1 MNTLESK
8 RYVIDNVD
16 ALLRI
21 MHADPR
27 YALAFRNK
35 AEQHITLKLR
45 RKFFNT
51 PPEGVVDAFNN
62 ALMKFLQTRSFKDE
76 VLLHGQ
82 PEGGWTAHELAVSK
96 LGGYLYRGSLHE
108 LIQYHRRTRHEV
120 QWAGPDDGG
129 DRDDTAFDDAR
140 DVADASP
147 FADPAQAYEHLS
159 VVKRMRDC
167 LNKLSDTLKTT
178 MFLYLDDMPM
188 EQIARQQDLHVPTVK
203 SRLHAA
209 RKLVTECTRK
219 GMD

>member
-8 RYVIDNVD
+8 RYVINNVA
-16 ALLRI
+16 ALLRV

-27 YALAFRNK
+27 YALEFRNK

-51 PPEGVVDAFNN
+51 SPEGVVDAFNN
-62 ALMKFLQTRSFKDE
+62 ALMKFLQTRTFKDE
-76 VLLHGQ
+76 GLQQGQ
-82 PEGGWTAHELAVSK
+82 PEGGWTAAELAVSK

-108 LIQYHRRTRHEV
+108 LIQMHRRTRHEV
-120 QWAGPDDGG
+120 QWTGAEDGDGTESQSLGEAEDVG
-129 DRDDTAFDDAR
+129 DP
-140 DVADASP
+140 SP

-159 VVKRMRDC
+159 IVKRMRDC
-167 LNKLSDTLKTT
+167 LNKLSDTLRAT
-178 MFLYLDDMPM
+178 MFLYLDEVPM
-188 EQIARQQDLHVPTVK
+188 EQIAKQQDLHVPTVK

>member
-1 MNTLESK
+1 MNSLDSK
-8 RYVIDNVD
+8 RYVIENVD

-21 MHADPR
+21 MHADPH

-45 RKFFNT
+45 RKFFNAS
-51 PPEGVVDAFNN
+51 PDGVVDAFNN
-62 ALMKFLQTRSFKDE
+62 ALMKFLHTRTFKDE
-76 VLLHGQ
+76 GFKQDQ
-82 PEGGWTAHELAVSK
+82 PEGGWTAHELAVGT

-108 LIQYHRRTRHEV
+108 LIQMHRRTRHEV
-120 QWAGPDDGG
+120 QWTYPEDGG
-129 DRDDTAFDDAR
+129 EHDYAAFDDIR
-140 DVADASP
+140 NVGDPSR
-147 FADPAQAYEHLS
+147 FADPAHAYEHLS
-159 VVKRMRDC
+159 IVKRMREC
-167 LNKLSDTLKTT
+167 LNKLSDTLRAT

>member
-8 RYVIDNVD
+8 RYVINNVY

-21 MHADPR
+21 MHTDPR
-27 YALAFRNK
+27 YALEFRDK

-45 RKFFNT
+45 RKFFNV

-62 ALMKFLQTRSFKDE
+62 ALMKFLQTRTFKDE
-76 VLLHGQ
+76 GFLHGQ

-108 LIQYHRRTRHEV
+108 LIQFHRRTRHEV
-120 QWAGPDDGG
+120 QWSGSEDGG
-129 DRDDTAFDDAR
+129 DLDDVAFDDAR
-140 DVADASP
+140 EVADASP
-147 FADPAQAYEHLS
+147 FADPAHAYEHLS

>member
-1 MNTLESK
+1 MNTLDSK
-8 RYVIDNVD
+8 RYVINNVD

-21 MHADPR
+21 LHADPR

-45 RKFFNT
+45 RKFFNA

-76 VLLHGQ
+76 ALLLGQ

-108 LIQYHRRTRHEV
+108 LIQIHRRTRHEV
-120 QWAGPDDGG
+120 HWTGPQGTEEGEDAALG
-129 DRDDTAFDDAR
+129 DAR
-140 DVADASP
+140 HVADPSE
-147 FADPAQAYEHLS
+147 FNDPARAYEHLS
-159 VVKRMRDC
+159 IIKRMRDC
-167 LNKLSDTLKTT
+167 INKLSDTLRTT
-178 MFLYLDDMPM
+178 MFLYLDDMTM
-188 EQIARQQDLHVPTVK
+188 EQIERQKDLQVTTVK
-203 SRLHAA
+203 RRLHSAL
-209 RKLVTECTRK
+209 KLVTDCTRK

>member
-8 RYVIDNVD
+8 RYVINNVD

-21 MHADPR
+21 MHTDPR
-27 YALAFRNK
+27 YALEFRNK

-45 RKFFNT
+45 RKFFNA

-62 ALMKFLQTRSFKDE
+62 ALMKFLQTRTFKGE
-76 VLLHGQ
+76 GFLHGQ

-108 LIQYHRRTRHEV
+108 LIQFHRRTRHEV
-120 QWAGPDDGG
+120 QWTGPEGGEQDDSG
-129 DRDDTAFDDAR
+129 FDDER

-147 FADPAQAYEHLS
+147 FADPAHAYEHLS

-167 LNKLSDTLKTT
+167 LNKLTDTLKTT
-178 MFLYLDDMPM
+178 MLLYLDDMPM

>member
-1 MNTLESK
+1 MNTLDSK

-21 MHADPR
+21 LHADPR
-27 YALAFRNK
+27 YALAFRNT

-62 ALMKFLQTRSFKDE
+62 ALMKFLQTRTFKDE
-76 VLLHGQ
+76 ALRHGQ
-82 PEGGWTAHELAVSK
+82 PEDGWTAQELAFSK

-108 LIQYHRRTRHEV
+108 LIQFHRRTRHELH
-120 QWAGPDDGG
+120 WTAPDGEDEGDGAVLG
-129 DRDDTAFDDAR
+129 DAR
-140 DVADASP
+140 DVADPSA
-147 FADPAQAYEHLS
+147 FADPAHAYEHLS
-159 VVKRMRDC
+159 IVKRMRDC
-167 LNKLSDTLKTT
+167 LNKLSDTLRAT

>member
-1 MNTLESK
+1 MNTLDSK
-8 RYVIDNVD
+8 RYVITNVD

-21 MHADPR
+21 LHADPR

-45 RKFFNT
+45 RKFFKT
-51 PPEGVVDAFNN
+51 SPEGVVDAFNN
-62 ALMKFLQTRSFKDE
+62 ALMKFLQTRTFKDE
-76 VLLHGQ
+76 GFLHGQ
-82 PEGGWTAHELAVSK
+82 PDGGWTAHELAVSR

-108 LIQYHRRTRHEV
+108 LIQMHRRTRHEV
-120 QWAGPDDGG
+120 QWARPDDGG
-129 DRDDTAFDDAR
+129 EQDDTAPEEIQNVGDP
-140 DVADASP
+140 SP
-147 FADPAQAYEHLS
+147 FADPAHAYEHLS

-167 LNKLSDTLKTT
+167 LNKLSDTLRTT
-178 MFLYLDDMPM
+178 MFLYLDDLPM

>member
-1 MNTLESK
+1 MNTLDSK
-8 RYVIDNVD
+8 RYVINNVD

-27 YALAFRNK
+27 FALAFRNK

-62 ALMKFLQTRSFKDE
+62 ALMKFLQTRTFKDE
-76 VLLHGQ
+76 GFLHGQ
-82 PEGGWTAHELAVSK
+82 PEGGWTAHELAVSQ

-108 LIQYHRRTRHEV
+108 LIQLHRRTRHEV
-120 QWAGPDDGG
+120 QWKGPDDEGESDG
-129 DRDDTAFDDAR
+129 VAFDDTP
-140 DVADASP
+140 DPSP
-147 FADPAQAYEHLS
+147 FADPAHAYEHLS
-159 VVKRMRDC
+159 IVKRMRDC
-167 LNKLSDTLKTT
+167 LNKLSDTLRAT
-178 MFLYLDDMPM
+178 MFLYLDDVPM

>member
-1 MNTLESK
+1 MNTLDSK
-8 RYVIDNVD
+8 RYVINNVD

-21 MHADPR
+21 LHADPR

-45 RKFFNT
+45 RKFFNA

-76 VLLHGQ
+76 ALLHGQ
-82 PEGGWTAHELAVSK
+82 PVGGWTAHELAVSK

-108 LIQYHRRTRHEV
+108 LIQIHRRTRHEV
-120 QWAGPDDGG
+120 HLTGPQGIEEGEDAALG
-129 DRDDTAFDDAR
+129 DAR
-140 DVADASP
+140 HVADSSE
-147 FADPAQAYEHLS
+147 FNDPARAYEHLS
-159 VVKRMRDC
+159 IIKRMRDC
-167 LNKLSDTLKTT
+167 INKLSDTLRTT

-209 RKLVTECTRK
+209 RKLVTDCTRK